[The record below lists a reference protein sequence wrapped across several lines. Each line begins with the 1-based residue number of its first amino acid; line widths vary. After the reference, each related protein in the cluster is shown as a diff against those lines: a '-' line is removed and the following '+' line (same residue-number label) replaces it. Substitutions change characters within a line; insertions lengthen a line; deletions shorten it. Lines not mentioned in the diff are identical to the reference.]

1 VHSLLRGLDRVGN
14 GSTGRSMVTEGLG
27 GRGHAA
33 HGQTAASWT
42 PVRLEGARKS
52 AVRLGTM
59 QMLVRW
65 GIPVH

>member
-1 VHSLLRGLDRVGN
+1 
-14 GSTGRSMVTEGLG
+14 VTEGLG